1 MYWGQGWLNAPD
13 LVLRCRH
20 SWEQQNSDYKVIAL
34 DSDSLSE
41 YIKESS
47 LIELN
52 RADISIA
59 TLSDIIRL
67 ELLLKYG
74 GVWTDATVMC
84 SKPLSQWLPDYY
96 SSGFFA
102 FRNPGSDRLSS
113 NWFLASEADNI
124 ILKKLHK
131 EFTAF
136 LAMNYFANQNNRL
149 GRVYRTIGKIIWSS
163 NVGSTRCWFSKLVT
177 KKLKIYPY
185 YIFHYTFN
193 KIISDDKGCKIAW
206 ESAKA
211 FEADLPHRLQ
221 KISTKSVNIQK
232 SEDFILSKKSPMHK
246 LNWRIDTSDK
256 YWQGVFSA
264 FEQVNNSYKGK
275 AC

>member
-149 GRVYRTIGKIIWSS
+149 GRVYRTIGKIIWSR
-163 NVGSTRCWFSKLVT
+163 NIKSTRNWFSKFAVE
-177 KKLKIYPY
+177 KLKIYPY

-193 KIISDDKGCKIAW
+193 KIISDDMDCKVAW
-206 ESAKA
+206 ESSKP

-221 KISTKSVNIQK
+221 KKLASSVKINKI
-232 SEDFILSKKSPMHK
+232 EEFILSKESPMHK
-246 LNWRIDTSDK
+246 LNWRSNTGNID
-256 YWQGVFSA
+256 WQLIFNA
-264 FEQVNNSYKGK
+264 FNQVNKSYER
-275 AC
+275 